1 MSDREVNPR
10 HLQRALRVQNL
21 THSVTDSSYNL
32 YRGTADANRA
42 ELLSLT
48 HDECLLRVLKVRVLY
63 IFFLHRF
70 YMRCA
75 AAAARLDVYTLVSV
89 CSMAL
94 LLAALAH
101 AVLPRPRRRSTPAA
115 VRHKPRSS
123 STPWSTAWTR
133 TLSAALLLPSAISPS
148 PPRRRGRLPGPG
160 LHPPPCLRPPQ
171 AKVPRTIPSTAPPCR
186 RPPQAEVLLDAVVDA
201 LHQDFI
207 TRHAPRR
214 RHRLRPVEGCPRSPA
229 HLQRHLACCTG
240 NYNTGKR

>member
-32 YRGTADANRA
+32 CRGTADANSA

-63 IFFLHRF
+63 IFLHRF

-89 CSMAL
+89 CSTAL

-123 STPWSTAWTR
+123 STPWSTRCTR
-133 TLSAALLLPSAISPS
+133 TSSPATHRGVVIVYVLLRVVHALLLTFSVTS
-148 PPRRRGRLPGPG
+148 L
-160 LHPPPCLRPPQ
+160 
-171 AKVPRTIPSTAPPCR
+171 
-186 RPPQAEVLLDAVVDA
+186 VV
-201 LHQDFI
+201 QVI
-207 TRHAPRR
+207 IIQ
-214 RHRLRPVEGCPRSPA
+214 VNGK
-229 HLQRHLACCTG
+229 G
-240 NYNTGKR
+240 NK

>member
-32 YRGTADANRA
+32 YRGTADANSA

-63 IFFLHRF
+63 IFLHRF
-70 YMRCA
+70 YMRCFDA
-75 AAAARLDVYTLVSV
+75 RRGGSCAPGRLHAGQCLQHGAAAR
-89 CSMAL
+89 C
-94 LLAALAH
+94 
-101 AVLPRPRRRSTPAA
+101 
-115 VRHKPRSS
+115 
-123 STPWSTAWTR
+123 
-133 TLSAALLLPSAISPS
+133 PSA
-148 PPRRRGRLPGPG
+148 RRLASTT
-160 LHPPPCLRPPQ
+160 PPQ
-171 AKVPRTIPSTAPPCR
+171 HSRR